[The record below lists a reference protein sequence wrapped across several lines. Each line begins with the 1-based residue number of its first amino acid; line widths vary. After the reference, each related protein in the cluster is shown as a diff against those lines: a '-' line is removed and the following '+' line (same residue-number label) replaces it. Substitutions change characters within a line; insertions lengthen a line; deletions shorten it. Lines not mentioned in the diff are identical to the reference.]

1 MRKID
6 SFKNRL
12 AKALSNKQM
21 KAITLSEI
29 IHINKSSISQWLS
42 GVNKPNGENLIN
54 IAKALNV
61 SEIWLL
67 GYDVPMNNE
76 ETISKEEIVVNEEQS
91 YQIYTKNGT
100 TKFYINGSEVE
111 NVKKV
116 KIEYDVELGKP
127 KVIFEIN
134 GATSTMIS
142 VATVDKYKK
151 LGRI

>member
-1 MRKID
+1 MKD

-76 ETISKEEIVVNEEQS
+76 ETISKEEIV
-91 YQIYTKNGT
+91 
-100 TKFYINGSEVE
+100 NGSEVE